1 MSEKISVNHTT
12 NIGGGVKIKKRP
24 RVDTE
29 VIILDPSFQEEVV
42 CISSSVDRQFGS
54 TKQVFENGLVN
65 IEGVGA
71 GQYFS
76 SGLNNHNVEESQR
89 KSEAS
94 VNPINSDGVRV
105 DGDEGTK
112 IITSVSTRGLF
123 LILTPPPIF
132 EVWFTDIISD
142 IGLFFFVSLAK

>member
-29 VIILDPSFQEEVV
+29 VIILDPSSQEEVV

-76 SGLNNHNVEESQR
+76 SGLNNHNDEESQ
-89 KSEAS
+89 
-94 VNPINSDGVRV
+94 
-105 DGDEGTK
+105 
-112 IITSVSTRGLF
+112 L
-123 LILTPPPIF
+123 
-132 EVWFTDIISD
+132 
-142 IGLFFFVSLAK
+142 